1 MIVGGRDT
9 LQDTGLGGVIISTV
23 LLFVFI
29 FGFAM
34 LLSLV
39 FVYHTFKNIFPR

>member
-23 LLFVFI
+23 MLFVFI
-29 FGFAM
+29 FGFAI
-34 LLSLV
+34 LLALV
-39 FVYHTFKNIFPR
+39 FVCDTFKNIFPR